1 MTESSARLQRPGT
14 YNGMEMGAI
23 GPGFMRMQDASAG
36 PNTERRGRER
46 SVADRNGMDSDLAF
60 AVANALRSEIAALDE
75 AGMIAWANDAWTR
88 AAGTNGDLLA
98 GASVGVDLLAL
109 LRSAR
114 SRAAAAIASG
124 IAAVLRGAAP
134 MFQQELFSTAG
145 LGHWLIFVAPLA
157 DPRRGAVVE
166 RSDISTQIHGLLA
179 AAPDPEDL
187 PARVEQLSPRER
199 DVLQLMVRGLDNRQI
214 AAELGIAYTTV
225 RSHTQSIIEK
235 FGARSRLQAVAR
247 AYRGGV
253 RTET

>member
-1 MTESSARLQRPGT
+1 
-14 YNGMEMGAI
+14 
-23 GPGFMRMQDASAG
+23 
-36 PNTERRGRER
+36 
-46 SVADRNGMDSDLAF
+46 MDSDLAF